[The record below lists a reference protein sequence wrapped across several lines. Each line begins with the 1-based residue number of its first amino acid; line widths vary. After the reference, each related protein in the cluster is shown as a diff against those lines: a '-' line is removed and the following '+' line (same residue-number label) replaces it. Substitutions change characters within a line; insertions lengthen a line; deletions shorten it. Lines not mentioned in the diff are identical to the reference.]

1 MLVLG
6 RKLNQSIMIGN
17 EIEVAVIDIKGDQVK
32 LGIRAP
38 KSISVYR
45 KELYIEIQEENK
57 KAISSS
63 IKPSDLGKL
72 IDIIQKK

>member
-57 KAISSS
+57 KILLTL
-63 IKPSDLGKL
+63 KNL
-72 IDIIQKK
+72 